1 MATSKK
7 PDLVGTTQP
16 NNETGITDVK
26 TVAQR
31 KVTYIFNAT
40 SSANLS
46 IPYAAAVNGKALAA
60 YATKPARV
68 SGANGK
74 IVLTADE
81 GSKVT
86 LYLNS
91 DAAAAWRANPL
102 YAVTVGERD
111 VLVTVTEKTGLLKDA
126 DTPVLKAVDPK
137 AKAPPTVDEYTAPL
151 TGSIW
156 MRASHKYTSA

>member
-7 PDLVGTTQP
+7 PDLLGTTKP

-31 KVTYIFNAT
+31 KVTYIFKAT

-46 IPYAAAVNGKALAA
+46 IPYAAAVNGKPLAA

-68 SGANGK
+68 SGANGT
-74 IVLTADE
+74 IVLTVDE

-91 DAAAAWRANPL
+91 DAAAAWRAI
-102 YAVTVGERD
+102 
-111 VLVTVTEKTGLLKDA
+111 
-126 DTPVLKAVDPK
+126 
-137 AKAPPTVDEYTAPL
+137 APA
-151 TGSIW
+151 
-156 MRASHKYTSA
+156 R